1 MIQSKPLR
9 QAQDRP
15 WYREPWPWILMA
27 GPAAVVVAGLV
38 TYWIAATTFDGM
50 VVDDYYKQGLAI
62 NKVLERDQA
71 AARLGLGAEVGLAGG
86 GHRIRVALAGGGLRG
101 EQRLRLRLAHPAHA
115 DLDQGIALER
125 AGDGYEGGLQPL
137 RPGRWSVTL
146 EDEARTWRLMGVW
159 RVPEEAVLRMRAAA
173 ESQH

>member
-1 MIQSKPLR
+1 MSQNVPRRGERSN
-9 QAQDRP
+9 P

-71 AARLGLGAEVGLAGG
+71 AARLGVGAQVTLAGG
-86 GHRIRVALAGGGLRG
+86 GQRIRVAPAGGGLRG
-101 EQRLRLRLAHPAHA
+101 EPRLRLRLTHPAHA
-115 DLDQGIALER
+115 DLDQSIALER
-125 AGDGYEGGLQPL
+125 AGDAYEAAVQPL
-137 RPGRWSVTL
+137 RPGRWSVIL
-146 EDEARTWRLMGVW
+146 EDDARTWRLRGVW
-159 RVPEEAVLRMRAAA
+159 RIPEETALRLRAAA
-173 ESQH
+173 ESEQ